1 MKFILIAL
9 ALVTASAAP
18 ATIFIT
24 PAAHAQATSPAGT
37 FTKVSKTLSGGWSI
51 VERDGRS
58 FIVID
63 DSFRAANGPDL
74 KVFLSPQTMS
84 KVTGKTAVQGAIN
97 VGVLKKTKGA
107 QEYEIP
113 PGTDLMK
120 FKSVLVHCEEYSVLW
135 GGSDL

>member
-1 MKFILIAL
+1 MKLVLIAL

-18 ATIFIT
+18 AILFAT
-24 PAAHAQATSPAGT
+24 PAAHAQTTSPAGT

-51 VERDGRS
+51 VERNGKS
-58 FIVID
+58 FIVFD

-84 KVTGKTAVQGAIN
+84 KATGKTAVQGALN

-113 PGTDLMK
+113 AGTDLSK
-120 FKSVLVHCEEYSVLW
+120 FNSVLVHCEEYSVLW